1 MTIVVEY
8 ENGLFRVVDLL
19 PMYQN
24 MIAEIAKHMN
34 ISESNVFYDMKGKN
48 VEVITSSNPNDYKV
62 KQAVDVL
69 KSYISDKNPNSEYA
83 RELDD
88 LLARITSS
96 DVNTTINIFDKDFW
110 ESHTSVEITET
121 LFKLLLD
128 IRDGGFQEEGEI
140 KVMLENVKMRREMF
154 NANSILTKFSQQES
168 DLVLNNLKNNLIS
181 PPHSIGNVDNLL
193 DIPEGLRSNL
203 AFMLHYQP
211 ISNYRF
217 KYYKFGEIEYI
228 ILSSICTTDFKLFV
242 GSDPYSLYF
251 ERGLR
256 DKFDEKTLNEYCDAR
271 PDRDMSIVW
280 KKNASQSE
288 FKYST
293 QGNDD
298 VLNIINKGMT
308 PDVKMN
314 SWEKEPMNGYL
325 SDGYYMDERVFEY
338 S

>member
-8 ENGLFRVVDLL
+8 ENGLFKVVDLT

-24 MIAEIAKHMN
+24 MVNEIAQHMN
-34 ISESNVFYDMKGKN
+34 ISNYDVFYDIKGKN
-48 VEVITSSNPNDYKV
+48 VEVNISSDDHKV
-62 KQAVDVL
+62 KQAADIL
-69 KSYISDKNPNSEYA
+69 KTYVSTKKPNSEYV

-88 LLARITSS
+88 LLVRITANDSS
-96 DVNTTINIFDKDFW
+96 TSMNVLSKEFW
-110 ESHTSVEITET
+110 QNHTNVEISET
-121 LFKLLLD
+121 LFNILSD
-128 IRDGGFQEEGEI
+128 MRDGAFQDEGEI

-168 DLVLNNLKNNLIS
+168 DLVINNLKNNLVS
-181 PPHSIGNVDNLL
+181 PPNSMNNFDNLL
-193 DIPEGLRSNL
+193 DIPEGMRSNL

-211 ISNYRF
+211 MSNYRF
-217 KYYKFGEIEYI
+217 KYYKFGEMEYI
-228 ILSSICTTDFKLFV
+228 ILSSICTTDFKLFI

-256 DKFDEKTLNEYCDAR
+256 DKFDEKALNEYCDAR

-288 FKYST
+288 FKYSN

-314 SWEKEPMNGYL
+314 SWEKELLNQYL
-325 SDGYYMDERVFEY
+325 SNDYYVDEREFEY

>member
-19 PMYQN
+19 PMYHN
-24 MIAEIAKHMN
+24 MISEIAKQMN
-34 ISESNVFYDMKGKN
+34 ISNSDVFYDVKGKN
-48 VEVITSSNPNDYKV
+48 IEVIASSNDDYKI
-62 KQAVDVL
+62 KQAADIL
-69 KSYISDKNPNSEYA
+69 KAYISDKKLNSDYA

-88 LLARITSS
+88 LMNRISSNDSNTS
-96 DVNTTINIFDKDFW
+96 INIFSKDFW
-110 ESHTSVEITET
+110 QTHTNVEITET
-121 LFKLLLD
+121 LFKILID
-128 IRDGGFQEEGEI
+128 MRDDGFQDEGEI

-168 DLVLNNLKNNLIS
+168 DSVINNLKNNLIS
-181 PPHSIGNVDNLL
+181 PPHSLSNVDNLL

-217 KYYKFGEIEYI
+217 KYYKFGDIEYI
-228 ILSSICTTDFKLFV
+228 ILSSICTTDFKLFI

-256 DKFDEKTLNEYCDAR
+256 DKFDEKSLNEYCDAR
-271 PDRDMSIVW
+271 TDRDMSIVW
-280 KKNASQSE
+280 KKNTSQSE
-288 FKYST
+288 FKYSNE
-293 QGNDD
+293 GNDD

-314 SWEKEPMNGYL
+314 SWEKEPLVGYL
-325 SDGYYMDERVFEY
+325 SDNYYVDERVFEY